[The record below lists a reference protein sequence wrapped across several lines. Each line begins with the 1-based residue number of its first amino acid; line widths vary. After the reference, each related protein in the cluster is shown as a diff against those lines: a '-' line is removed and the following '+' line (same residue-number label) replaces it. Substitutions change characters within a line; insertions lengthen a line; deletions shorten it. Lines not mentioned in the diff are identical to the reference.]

1 MRDFGTIAISFFVL
15 AGSFISPAMAQS
27 LQPASV
33 DLMQWPRMD
42 SPSFGCY
49 MEKTF
54 GHRDPRFNCSLKG
67 YENKG
72 DPCKNTDAYYEGPA
86 FPGALA
92 SKVQPQVK
100 DIDLSWEHGE
110 LQMVAITVTGEY
122 SDQDVQRAFKLP
134 SPVTDKAPAGNVM
147 SVDIDHGNRG
157 VTVIS
162 LTGFDHQGAG
172 DVDCGG

>member
-1 MRDFGTIAISFFVL
+1 MRQFGTIATFLVVL
-15 AGSFISPAMAQS
+15 AGGFFSPAMAQS

-33 DLMQWPRMD
+33 NLMQWPRMD
-42 SPSFGCY
+42 SPAFGCY

-54 GHRDPRFNCSLKG
+54 GHRDPRFHCGMKD

-86 FPGALA
+86 FLSALA
-92 SKVQPQVK
+92 SKVQAQIK

-110 LQMVAITVTGEY
+110 LQMVAVTLAGEY
-122 SDQDVQRAFKLP
+122 SDQDVRRAFKLP
-134 SPVTDKAPAGNVM
+134 SPAVDKAPADNVM

-157 VTVIS
+157 VTVVS

-172 DVDCGG
+172 DVDCGD

>member
-1 MRDFGTIAISFFVL
+1 MRNVGKIAMALGVL
-15 AGSFISPAMAQS
+15 MGSLASPAMAQN
-27 LQPASV
+27 LQPATV
-33 DLMQWPRMD
+33 NLMQWPRMD

-54 GHRDPRFNCSLKG
+54 GYRDPRFHCGLKG

-72 DPCKNTDAYYEGPA
+72 DPCKNADAYYEGPA
-86 FPGALA
+86 FPNALA
-92 SKVQPQVK
+92 SKVQSQVK

-122 SDQDVQRAFKLP
+122 SDQDVRRAFKLP
-134 SPVTDKAPAGNVM
+134 SPVADKTPADNVM

-172 DVDCGG
+172 DVDCGD